1 MESAHTDILKQAVM
15 QQRSGDLASAEA
27 SYTQFLKLE
36 PNQVDAHCNLS
47 YLYLQKGDLPSAKK
61 SVNQAIAINP
71 EHGVADNLLGII
83 ASKEGKDQNAVECFM
98 KAIEK
103 GAANKETFDGLGISA
118 FKLGDYILAA
128 KSWRSY
134 LQLEPFSGRALSML
148 MDCIQ
153 HSAEWSSLPEL
164 ELKLRNF
171 VDAREGNMPFYPL
184 LYSELNEI
192 QMKAAAMS
200 HSHYL
205 RAIHGN
211 FTPPEKGKHT
221 QGQKIKVGYFTS
233 ADKDSLVGIISKDLY
248 KNHDNDEFEIF
259 VYGVE
264 APDGIKHFC
273 NIADLS
279 DEEAAEKIRADDLDI
294 LIDMDG
300 YRKNNRQRVLLR
312 RPCGV
317 IINYLGHGGTMG
329 SDYHNYIITDKFLLG
344 EKEHVTETPIYVTCA
359 SGHNRSAVKP
369 DGSSRVDHRLL
380 EDSIVLG
387 YFGSI
392 AKITPGVMSIWLRI
406 MQKFPKAQLW
416 LLGENDVFK
425 RNIIDLAKLYN
436 IAEARI
442 VFAERVSHQA
452 HLGRLSHVDL
462 LLDSFPHGSLGSCL
476 DGLQMGIPF
485 VSCAGRIIQSR
496 YGVSV
501 LAQVGMLDFFARNVK
516 EYIEKIC
523 MLIQDED
530 RLRGLRERISEKAL
544 ESSVFDGVKFVGEL
558 EEYYRRIVAM
568 RE

>member
-1 MESAHTDILKQAVM
+1 MESTSTDILKRAVM
-15 QQRSGDLASAEA
+15 QQRTGDLASAEA
-27 SYTQFLKLE
+27 SYLQFLKLE
-36 PNQVDAHCNLS
+36 PNQIEAHCNLA
-47 YLYLQKGDLPSAKK
+47 YLYLQKGDMQNAKK
-61 SVNQAIAINP
+61 SVNQAAAINS

-83 ASKEGKDQNAVECFM
+83 ANKENKHAIAIDCFM

-103 GAANKETFDGLGISA
+103 GSANKETFDGLGISA
-118 FKLGDYILAA
+118 FQLGDYNLAA

-153 HSAEWSSLPEL
+153 NSGEWASLPEL

-184 LYSELNEI
+184 LYSELNEV
-192 QMKAAAMS
+192 QMKSAAMS

-205 RAIHGN
+205 RATHGN
-211 FTPPEKGKHT
+211 FTPPEKEKHVM
-221 QGQKIKVGYFTS
+221 GNKIKVGYFTS
-233 ADKDSLVGIISKDLY
+233 ADNDSVVGIITKGLY
-248 KNHDNDEFEIF
+248 AKHNSDEFEVY
-259 VYGVE
+259 VYGVQ
-264 APDGIKHFC
+264 APEGVKHFC
-273 NIADLS
+273 NISDLS
-279 DEEAAEKIRADDLDI
+279 DEEAADKIRSDDLDI

-300 YRKNNRQRVLLR
+300 YRKGNRQRILLR
-312 RPCGV
+312 RPCGI

-344 EKEHVTETPIYVTCA
+344 EREHVSETPLYVTCA
-359 SGHNRSAVKP
+359 SAHERKAVEP
-369 DGSSRVDHRLL
+369 DSSTRVDHRLL
-380 EDSIVLG
+380 EDSVVMA
-387 YFGSI
+387 YFGSV

-416 LLGENDVFK
+416 LLGENDMFK
-425 RNIIDLAKLYN
+425 RNIIDLARLYN

-442 VFAERVSHQA
+442 VFAERVSHA
-452 HLGRLSHVDL
+452 EHLSRLFHADL

-476 DGLQMGIPF
+476 DGMQIGIPF

-496 YGVSV
+496 YGVSL

-523 MLIQDED
+523 MLIQDEE
-530 RLRGLRERISEKAL
+530 RLRGFRERVSEKAL
-544 ESSVFDGVKFVGEL
+544 VSPIFDADKFVGEL
-558 EEYYRRIVAM
+558 EEYYRRIVDA